1 MNGHE
6 TEAKFYI
13 RDLRKIELRLQ
24 ELKAQLIQPRTHE
37 TNLRFDNANNDLRSS
52 YRVLRLRQDDK
63 ARFTFKGPSE
73 EKEGGILSRREI
85 EFIVED
91 FESARQFLEALGF
104 EAVVFYEKF
113 RTTYELND
121 IHIMLDELP
130 YGEFV
135 EIEGENVDAIHNIA
149 NLLGLNWDAMIKAG
163 YHAIFE
169 RATGKYNLESSQLSF
184 AALEKVKITSDDLGI
199 QAADKM

>member
-1 MNGHE
+1 MNGQE

-13 RDLRKIELRLQ
+13 RDLRKIELRLR

-37 TNLRFDNANNDLRSS
+37 TNLRFDNANSDLRNT
-52 YRVLRLRQDDK
+52 YRVLRLRQDEK
-63 ARFTFKGPSE
+63 ARLTFKGPSE
-73 EKEGGILSRREI
+73 ENEGGILSRREI
-85 EFIVED
+85 EFVVED

-113 RTTYELND
+113 RTTYEIND

-135 EIEGENVDAIHNIA
+135 EIEGENVEAIHNIA
-149 NLLGLNWDAMIKAG
+149 N
-163 YHAIFE
+163 
-169 RATGKYNLESSQLSF
+169 R
-184 AALEKVKITSDDLGI
+184 
-199 QAADKM
+199 

>member
-13 RDLRKIELRLQ
+13 KNLRKIELRLH

-37 TNLRFDNANNDLRSS
+37 TNLRFDNENSDLRNSS
-52 YRVLRLRQDDK
+52 RVLRLRQDEK

-85 EFIVED
+85 EFVVED
-91 FESARQFLEALGF
+91 FESARQFLEALGYK
-104 EAVVFYEKF
+104 AVVFYEKF
-113 RTTYELND
+113 RATYELND
-121 IHIMLDELP
+121 VHIMLDELP

-135 EIEGENVDAIHNIA
+135 EIEGESVEAIHNMA
-149 NLLGLNWDAMIKAG
+149 NLLGFNWEAMVKAG
-163 YHAIFE
+163 YHALFE

-184 AALEKVKITSDDLGI
+184 AALEKVKITPDDLSI
-199 QAADKM
+199 QAAD